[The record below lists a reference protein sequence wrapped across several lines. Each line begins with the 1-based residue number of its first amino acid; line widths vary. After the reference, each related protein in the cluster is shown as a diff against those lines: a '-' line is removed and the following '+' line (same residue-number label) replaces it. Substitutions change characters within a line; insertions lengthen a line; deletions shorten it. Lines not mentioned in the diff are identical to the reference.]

1 MAVRRG
7 ATARSAAPASRGPG
21 PASGAPGDSPE
32 HALTITAFNTALKDM
47 LEGMLPPVWV
57 SGEVSQFKQHQNGH
71 WYFSL
76 KDAAGAS
83 LDCVIWGSEKAR
95 FPMAPEV
102 GMQVFARGQL
112 TIWAKQPR
120 IQFRVSAM
128 EDQGEGIWR
137 RAFEKTK
144 AALEQDGL
152 LDPARKRPIPRFPR
166 TIALITS
173 PSGAAMHDIISVVA
187 RRYPAV
193 DIVVIPALV
202 QGDTAPASLV
212 EALERAAAWKGADV
226 LIIGRGGGSR
236 EDLWCFN
243 DEAVCRAIAASPVPT
258 VSAVGHE
265 TDFSIADLVADVRAP
280 TPSAAAEL
288 VTPVLADLQADM
300 VAMRDG
306 MVGALGRRARDGR
319 RRLELAGARIGNA
332 GRRRGGA
339 ARRELQVVTR
349 TLRDRAMRLAER
361 RSERFAA
368 LRNHIHLLSPYATL
382 ARGYALPRD
391 AAGHVLA
398 GVAQFMPGQPFTLRV
413 RDGDVEATTT
423 GVRPTGT
430 A

>member
-7 ATARSAAPASRGPG
+7 PTARAAAPAPQGPG

-32 HALTITAFNTALKDM
+32 HALTITAFNIALKDM

-76 KDAAGAS
+76 KDAAGAV

-112 TIWAKQPR
+112 TVWAKQPR

-137 RAFEKTK
+137 RAFERTR

-166 TIALITS
+166 TIAVITS
-173 PSGAAMHDIISVVA
+173 PSGAAMHDIISVVG

-193 DIVVIPALV
+193 DIVVIPASV
-202 QGDTAPASLV
+202 QGESAPSSLV
-212 EALERAAAWKGADV
+212 AALDRAARWHGADV

-243 DEAVCRAIAASPVPT
+243 DEAVCRAIAASPIPT

-288 VTPVLADLQADM
+288 VTPVLADLQADL
-300 VAMRDG
+300 VAMRET
-306 MVGALGRRARDGR
+306 MAAVLGRRARDGR
-319 RRLELAGARIGNA
+319 RRLDGAGTRIGCA
-332 GRRRGGA
+332 VRRRA
-339 ARRELQVVTR
+339 MDARRDLQVVAR
-349 TLRDRAMRLAER
+349 TLRDRASRLAER
-361 RSERFAA
+361 RRVRLTA
-368 LRNHIHLLSPYATL
+368 LGNHIQLLSPFATL
-382 ARGYALPRD
+382 GRGYALPRD
-391 AAGHVLA
+391 ADGHVLA
-398 GVAQFMPGQPFTLRV
+398 GAAQFAAGRSFTLRL
-413 RDGDVEATTT
+413 RDGEIDATTT
-423 GVRPTGT
+423 NVRPTGT

>member
-1 MAVRRG
+1 MAMRRG
-7 ATARSAAPASRGPG
+7 PTARPAAPASRGPG

-32 HALTITAFNTALKDM
+32 NALTITAFNTALKDM

-76 KDAAGAS
+76 KDAAGAV
-83 LDCVIWGSEKAR
+83 LDCVIWGSEKGR
-95 FPMAPEV
+95 FPMAPDV

-137 RAFEKTK
+137 RAYEKTK

-173 PSGAAMHDIISVVA
+173 PSGAAMHDIVSVVG

-193 DIVVIPALV
+193 DIVVIPAAV

-212 EALERAAAWKGADV
+212 EALGRAAAWQGADV

-243 DEAVCRAIAASPVPT
+243 DEAVCRAIAVSPIPSI
-258 VSAVGHE
+258 SAVGHE
-265 TDFSIADLVADVRAP
+265 TDFSIADLVADARAP

-288 VTPVLADLQADM
+288 ATPVLADLQADL
-300 VAMRDG
+300 VAMRNG
-306 MVGALGRRARDGR
+306 MVAALGRRARDGR
-319 RRLELAGARIGNA
+319 RRLDGAGTRIGNA
-332 GRRRGGA
+332 VRRRAGD
-339 ARRELQVVTR
+339 ARRELQVVAR
-349 TLRDRAMRLAER
+349 TLRDRALRLAER
-361 RSERFAA
+361 RRVRLTSLA
-368 LRNHIHLLSPYATL
+368 NHIQLLSPFATL
-382 ARGYALPRD
+382 DRGYALARD
-391 AAGHVLA
+391 PAGRVLA
-398 GVAQFMPGQPFTLRV
+398 GVAQFAPGAPFVLKV
-413 RDGDVEATTT
+413 RDGEVEATTT
-423 GVRPTGT
+423 HVRPTGT